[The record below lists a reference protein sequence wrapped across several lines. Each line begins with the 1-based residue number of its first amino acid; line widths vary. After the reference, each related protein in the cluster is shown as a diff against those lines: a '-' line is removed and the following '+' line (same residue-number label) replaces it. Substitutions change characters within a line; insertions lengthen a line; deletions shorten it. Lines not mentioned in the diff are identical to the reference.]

1 MIQTYL
7 SGQHSSR
14 GHLKLLLRVDYFS
27 FPFLFQSSIPCNLLK
42 CGS

>member
-7 SGQHSSR
+7 SGQRSSR
-14 GHLKLLLRVDYFS
+14 GHLKLLLRVEYFS
-27 FPFLFQSSIPCNLLK
+27 LPSLFQSSILCNLLK